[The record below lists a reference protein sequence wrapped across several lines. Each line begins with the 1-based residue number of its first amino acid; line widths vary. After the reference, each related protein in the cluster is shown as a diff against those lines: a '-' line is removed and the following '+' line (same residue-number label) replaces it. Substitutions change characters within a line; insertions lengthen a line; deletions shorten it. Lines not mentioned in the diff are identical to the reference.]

1 MSGSDWTPVH
11 HVQAEE
17 PEGEAHTESKP
28 AKPSGKG
35 GSGGTQAP
43 VSLTLNL
50 PADFTSAMG
59 KLATAI
65 EENTKATNNLISI
78 LTKAAGGS
86 TSAQ

>member
-1 MSGSDWTPVH
+1 MSDNPWQPIH
-11 HVQAEE
+11 HVEAEE
-17 PEGEAHTESKP
+17 PEGEAHTESKS
-28 AKPSGKG
+28 AKPDGKG
-35 GSGGTQAP
+35 KGTQAP

-59 KLATAI
+59 KLAKAI